1 MIKIMEMLQKKLDQ
15 TTNDFYTLYQENQQL
30 KLKIEQLQE
39 KNDLLT
45 RESQDLILTINS
57 KLRKVG
63 PQDE

>member
-1 MIKIMEMLQKKLDQ
+1 MLQKKLDQ

-45 RESQDLILTINS
+45 RSNQDQILMINS
-57 KLRKVG
+57 KLRKESVS
-63 PQDE
+63 E